1 MAHPGSKPLRA
12 IACSAALMG
21 MAAVSAAP
29 AKACELSLTGKV
41 LKLSGRIA
49 SGDQYLFQDFLQKLG
64 DAKIAAIRL
73 NSPGGSI
80 AAAGEI
86 ARLVRAQKWT
96 TVVDGSSTV
105 CASSC
110 TIIFVSGV
118 DRVYLNAP
126 NGGGLL
132 GQRGFHGLG
141 FHQGSVRGETVGHAY
156 SGEGTAQMMAF
167 YDEFGVPGAATLVD
181 KAPPEAI
188 YGLSRQQALA
198 LGIATRTSW
207 P

>member
-167 YDEFGVPGAATLVD
+167 YDEFGVPGAGWSSSRVLRRWAQGQDVRVAMPSA
-181 KAPPEAI
+181 KACWRDNP
-188 YGLSRQQALA
+188 
-198 LGIATRTSW
+198 
-207 P
+207 